1 MQKPKGKQDKVFS
14 GNAVPPA
21 TKRKITLYTPLMG
34 LATKQAVDGLRSK
47 RPEFLAVAC
56 STLGEWGQGTF
67 RLQEW
72 LTSKYAGKL
81 ADEGP
86 QDNGDPV
93 EKLTAAFRNKFR
105 MNMYVA
111 VARGVAKQMLECGL
125 P

>member
-1 MQKPKGKQDKVFS
+1 
-14 GNAVPPA
+14 
-21 TKRKITLYTPLMG
+21 MG
-34 LATKQAVDGLRSK
+34 ARHIPG
-47 RPEFLAVAC
+47 
-56 STLGEWGQGTF
+56 
-67 RLQEW
+67 LQEW

-81 ADEGP
+81 ADEGS

-125 P
+125 GYRNWLWIALF